1 MHIMVYNESFYHC
14 NSFML
19 EQISY
24 LGNIWFLRFGR
35 KCSWPIRQQGFSIN
49 PITLK
54 SAVSHKETLMKYTG
68 FWYVPPTV
76 FSGMAHQ
83 VFLIF
88 GTMVSNSNIEKLT
101 EPFFPGKF
109 TFGHN
114 LGKRAQNALKI
125 GFWDFLKNFVM
136 LVFLGNNL

>member
-76 FSGMAHQ
+76 FSGMVHQ

-88 GTMVSNSNIEKLT
+88 GTMVGNSNFEKLT

-109 TFGHN
+109 IFGLN
-114 LGKRAQNALKI
+114 LGKRPPNGPKT
-125 GFWDFLKNFVM
+125 GFFCFFEKFCDVSFSWK
-136 LVFLGNNL
+136 